1 MKIGSLVRMHTH
13 QTGFVGVVV
22 SFNKR
27 GYGRT
32 ALVGVR
38 WIGGSGKI
46 DWEPKAWL
54 EVISEGG

>member
-22 SFNKR
+22 EVNKR
-27 GYGRT
+27 GHGRT

-38 WIGGSGKI
+38 WLGGSGKI
-46 DWEPKAWL
+46 AWEPIAWL
-54 EVISEGG
+54 EVISEGR